1 MLFTIL
7 NHIITII
14 INHEINSILTMISPD
29 CSELICPTE
38 DVSVNPEFNSAWQA
52 MGTRPALD
60 LLHFCGYQLPEV
72 RRPRYGGVERMVILP
87 QKGGE

>member
-1 MLFTIL
+1 
-7 NHIITII
+7 
-14 INHEINSILTMISPD
+14 MISPD

-52 MGTRPALD
+52 MATRPALD

-72 RRPRYGGVERMVILP
+72 RGPRWCRENGDFTTKGWRVKSDFTTKNRVFFVI
-87 QKGGE
+87 ETEN